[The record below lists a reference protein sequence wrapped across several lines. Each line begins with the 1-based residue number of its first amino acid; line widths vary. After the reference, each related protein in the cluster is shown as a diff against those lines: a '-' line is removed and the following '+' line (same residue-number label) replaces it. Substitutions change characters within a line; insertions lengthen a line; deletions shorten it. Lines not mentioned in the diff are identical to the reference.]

1 MSLAAEDQ
9 LVPLS
14 KRVGRPKSIE
24 AGPRL
29 NISVVFTSVNPT
41 LAALQKAAGLATR
54 LAARITLL
62 APQVVPYPRPLE
74 GSPESVCQARRF
86 HVNTED
92 GPIEMKV
99 QLYPC
104 RDRVQAL
111 ISVLKPHSLVVL
123 GGRKRWWP
131 TWETRL
137 AKTLRRAGHEVIFAE
152 AK

>member
-1 MSLAAEDQ
+1 MSLAAEDTLIPTANSLGQ
-9 LVPLS
+9 A
-14 KRVGRPKSIE
+14 KSIE
-24 AGPRL
+24 IESRL

-74 GSPESVCQARRF
+74 GSPESVWQARRF

-92 GPIEMKV
+92 GPIEMRV
-99 QLYPC
+99 QLCPC

-111 ISVLKPHSLVVL
+111 ISVLKQHSLVVL

-137 AKTLRRAGHEVIFAE
+137 ARALRRAGHEVIVVE
-152 AK
+152 GR